1 METMQ
6 SPRLIATAG
15 CALALIACARP
26 STTPAPAAAR
36 IAFAT
41 GDSVAVDTVAPGIVH
56 YRVTRPRG
64 PFKVQIVTVPVGSRY
79 ELIAARAH
87 DSLFGRERVTDMVR
101 RRQAR
106 GERIPVALNADFFD
120 LRGGTGVNENNQVL
134 DGRVWKATPVTD
146 SPFDTFRNSH
156 SQFAIGAD
164 GRPYLDRFSY
174 AGTLEGGC
182 GRFSLDG
189 INTVPRVPNALVLF
203 SSAFGG
209 ASRRDSVHVPRELD
223 VRATLTPDPG
233 IDSLEIFLERRPT
246 AATSPPSIGRD
257 RAVLAA
263 YGSTTS
269 RLDSIARCAG
279 SLRVRHAFRPDRGRL
294 TMIIGGWPRVVQDGR
309 NVAVVADSL
318 EGTFPRFSAQRHPRS
333 AVGFSR
339 DSSIVFLVAADGRQ
353 ETYDGMTLS
362 ELGDF
367 LISIGV
373 YQGMNFDGGG
383 STALVIDGKIVNR
396 PSDATGERPVGNAI
410 LVRARSP

>member
-1 METMQ
+1 MQ
-6 SPRLIATAG
+6 AARLIPLAAH
-15 CALALIACARP
+15 ALGMLACARP
-26 STTPAPAAAR
+26 SATPAPAMSPIR
-36 IAFAT
+36 FAV
-41 GDSVAVDTVAPGIVH
+41 GDSVGVDTIAPGVVH
-56 YRVTRPRG
+56 YRVKRPTG
-64 PFKVQIVTVPVGSRY
+64 PFSVQIVTVPLGSRY

-134 DGRVWKATPVTD
+134 EGRVWKASPVTD

-174 AGTLEGGC
+174 AGALEGGC
-182 GRFSLDG
+182 GRFTLDG
-189 INTVPRVPNALVLF
+189 VNTVPRVPNALVLF
-203 SSAFGG
+203 SAAFGS
-209 ASRRDSVHVPRELD
+209 ASRRDSVHAPRELD
-223 VRATLTPDPG
+223 VRASPATGPG
-233 IDSLEIFLERRPT
+233 IDALEISVEVGATPSS
-246 AATSPPSIGRD
+246 AAVIGHD

-263 YGSTTS
+263 YGTTGA
-269 RLDSIARCAG
+269 RLDSIARCSG
-279 SLRVRHAFRPDRGRL
+279 PLRVRHAFRPDRGRL
-294 TMIIGGWPRVVQDGR
+294 TMVIGGWPRVVQDGR
-309 NVAVVADSL
+309 NIGGIADSV

-339 DSSIVFLVAADGRQ
+339 DSSVVYLVAADGRQ
-353 ETYDGMTLS
+353 ATYDGMTLA

-373 YQGMNFDGGG
+373 HQGMNFDGGG
-383 STALVIDGKIVNR
+383 STALVIHGKVVNR

-410 LVRARSP
+410 LVRERQP

>member
-1 METMQ
+1 MQ

-26 STTPAPAAAR
+26 STTPAPAAAP
-36 IAFAT
+36 ITFAT

-64 PFKVQIVTVPVGSRY
+64 PFKAQIVTVPVGSRY

-120 LRGGTGVNENNQVL
+120 LRGGTGVNENNQIL
-134 DGRVWKATPVTD
+134 DGRVWKANPVTD

-174 AGTLEGGC
+174 AGTLEGRC

-209 ASRRDSVHVPRELD
+209 ASRRDSVHAPRELD

-233 IDSLEIFLERRPT
+233 IDSLEIFLEGRTT
-246 AATSPPSIGRD
+246 AATSPPFVARD

-309 NVAVVADSL
+309 NVAVLADSL

-339 DSSIVFLVAADGRQ
+339 DSNIVFLVAADGRQ

-383 STALVIDGKIVNR
+383 STALVINGKVVNR